1 MLKIGLTGGIGVG
14 KTTVAKIFESFGI
27 PVFYSDVESK
37 NLMFDSQIKTQVIE
51 LFGEESYSLDQLNRK
66 HIAAQLFED
75 PQKRTSLEA
84 LLHPRVRQEFQKW
97 ASNQNTP
104 YVLNE
109 SALIFEKNLESYF
122 DKIILVKAPLDLRI
136 SRVMERDKLTKAEVQ
151 ARLAAQDNSSKN
163 EDLSDFVI
171 YNDNLSNL
179 KLICKDIHNK
189 LTQKL

>member
-171 YNDNLSNL
+171 NNDNLSNL
-179 KLICKDIHNK
+179 KLICKDIHDK
-189 LTQKL
+189 LTQ

>member
-75 PQKRTSLEA
+75 PQKRTSLEE

-189 LTQKL
+189 LTQKF

>member
-189 LTQKL
+189 LTKKL